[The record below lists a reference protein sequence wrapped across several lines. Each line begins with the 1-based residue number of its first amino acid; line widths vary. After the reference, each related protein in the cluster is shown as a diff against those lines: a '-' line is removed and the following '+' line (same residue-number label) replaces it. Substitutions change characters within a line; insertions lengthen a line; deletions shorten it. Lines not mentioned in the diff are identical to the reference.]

1 MNRRVGVAALVLSL
15 TWIPAG
21 WAQPSARQIVTVEQ
35 PDAQR
40 TKEEFSNLIQRYPP
54 SLKTV
59 LALDPSLLNNPA
71 YLSPYPA
78 LAGFLNAHPEIAHNP
93 SFYVGEYNER
103 RGFQQDRPT
112 AAMELWRSVI
122 DGTGVFLGFSLAIG
136 VAVWLVRTI
145 VDYRRWNRLAK
156 VQTDVHTRILDRF
169 TDNAELLAYMQS
181 QPGKRFLESTPIMLD
196 AGPRSVG
203 APLGRILWSVQ
214 AGLVLAAAGTG
225 IELVSGRFTEDAAQ
239 PLQVLG
245 ALGIALG
252 IGFVLSALISFW
264 ISNKLGL
271 IEPPA
276 RHDRH
281 ETLRQEPPSG
291 L

>member
-1 MNRRVGVAALVLSL
+1 MRRIGVLALLLSL
-15 TWIPAG
+15 TLAPTG
-21 WAQPSARQIVTVEQ
+21 WAQPGAIVNIEP

-40 TKEEFSNLIQRYPP
+40 TKQDFYNLMQRYPP
-54 SLKTV
+54 QLKSV
-59 LALDPSLLNNPA
+59 LALDQSLLSNPA
-71 YLSPYPA
+71 FLTPYPA

-93 SFYVGEYNER
+93 SYYVGEYNDR
-103 RGFQQDRPT
+103 RNYGYQQDRAT
-112 AAMELWRSVI
+112 AAAELWRSVI
-122 DGTGVFLGFSLAIG
+122 NGTGVFLGFGMAIG
-136 VAVWLVRTI
+136 VAVWLVRTV

-239 PLQVLG
+239 PMQVLG

-252 IGFVLSALISFW
+252 IGFILSALISFW
-264 ISNKLGL
+264 ISHKLGL
-271 IEPPA
+271 IEPPSS
-276 RHDRH
+276 R
-281 ETLRQEPPSG
+281 TLRQEPPSG
-291 L
+291 V

>member
-1 MNRRVGVAALVLSL
+1 MRSIGVLALLLSL
-15 TWIPAG
+15 TLAPTG
-21 WAQPSARQIVTVEQ
+21 WAQPGAIVSIEP

-40 TKEEFSNLIQRYPP
+40 TKQDFYNLMQRYPP
-54 SLKTV
+54 QLKSV
-59 LALDPSLLNNPA
+59 LALDQSLLSNPSF
-71 YLSPYPA
+71 LTPYPA

-93 SFYVGEYNER
+93 SFYIGENNDR
-103 RGFQQDRPT
+103 RNYSYQQDRAN
-112 AAMELWRSVI
+112 AAVELWRSVI
-122 DGTGVFLGFSLAIG
+122 NGIGVFLGFGMAIG
-136 VAVWLVRTI
+136 VAVWLVRTV

-225 IELVSGRFTEDAAQ
+225 LELVSGRFTEDAAQ
-239 PLQVLG
+239 PMQVLG
-245 ALGIALG
+245 ALGIAMG
-252 IGFVLSALISFW
+252 IGFILSALISFW
-264 ISNKLGL
+264 ISHRLGL
-271 IEPPA
+271 IEPPSKS
-276 RHDRH
+276 
-281 ETLRQEPPSG
+281 LRQEPPSG

>member
-1 MNRRVGVAALVLSL
+1 
-15 TWIPAG
+15 
-21 WAQPSARQIVTVEQ
+21 
-35 PDAQR
+35 
-40 TKEEFSNLIQRYPP
+40 
-54 SLKTV
+54 
-59 LALDPSLLNNPA
+59 
-71 YLSPYPA
+71 
-78 LAGFLNAHPEIAHNP
+78 
-93 SFYVGEYNER
+93 
-103 RGFQQDRPT
+103 
-112 AAMELWRSVI
+112 
-122 DGTGVFLGFSLAIG
+122 
-136 VAVWLVRTI
+136 
-145 VDYRRWNRLAK
+145 

>member
-1 MNRRVGVAALVLSL
+1 LNRRAGVAALALSL
-15 TWIPAG
+15 TLIPAG
-21 WAQPSARQIVTVEQ
+21 WAQASARQIVTVEQ

-40 TKEEFSNLIQRYPP
+40 TKEEFSNLMQRYPP
-54 SLKTV
+54 SLKSV

-71 YLSPYPA
+71 YLAPYPA
-78 LAGFLNAHPEIAHNP
+78 LAGFLNAHPDIAHNP
-93 SFYVGEYNER
+93 SFYVGEY
-103 RGFQQDRPT
+103 RGFQQQDRPIG
-112 AAMELWRSVI
+112 AIELWRSAI

-239 PLQVLG
+239 PLQILG

-276 RHDRH
+276 R
-281 ETLRQEPPSG
+281 TLRQEPPSG

>member
-1 MNRRVGVAALVLSL
+1 MRSIGVLALLLSL
-15 TWIPAG
+15 TLAPTG
-21 WAQPSARQIVTVEQ
+21 WAQPGAIVSIEP

-40 TKEEFSNLIQRYPP
+40 TKQDFYNLMQRYPP
-54 SLKTV
+54 QLKSV
-59 LALDPSLLNNPA
+59 LALDQSLLSNPSF
-71 YLSPYPA
+71 LTPYPA

-93 SFYVGEYNER
+93 SFYIGENNDR
-103 RGFQQDRPT
+103 RNYSYQQDRAN
-112 AAMELWRSVI
+112 AAVELWRSVI
-122 DGTGVFLGFSLAIG
+122 NGIGVFLGFGMAIG
-136 VAVWLVRTI
+136 VAVWLVRTV

-225 IELVSGRFTEDAAQ
+225 LELVSGRFTEDAAQ
-239 PLQVLG
+239 PMQVLG

-252 IGFVLSALISFW
+252 IGFILSALISFW
-264 ISNKLGL
+264 ISHRLGL
-271 IEPPA
+271 IEPPSKS
-276 RHDRH
+276 
-281 ETLRQEPPSG
+281 LRQEPPSG

>member
-1 MNRRVGVAALVLSL
+1 MRRIGVLALLLSL
-15 TWIPAG
+15 TLAPTG
-21 WAQPSARQIVTVEQ
+21 WAQPGAIVSIEP

-40 TKEEFSNLIQRYPP
+40 TKQDFYNLMQRYPP
-54 SLKTV
+54 QLKSV
-59 LALDPSLLNNPA
+59 LALDQSLLSNPSF
-71 YLSPYPA
+71 LTPYPA

-93 SFYVGEYNER
+93 SFYIGENNDR
-103 RGFQQDRPT
+103 RNYSYQQDRAN
-112 AAMELWRSVI
+112 AAVELWRSVI
-122 DGTGVFLGFSLAIG
+122 NGIGVFLGFGMAIG
-136 VAVWLVRTI
+136 VAVWLVRTV

-225 IELVSGRFTEDAAQ
+225 LELVSGRFTEDAAQ
-239 PLQVLG
+239 PMQVLG

-252 IGFVLSALISFW
+252 IGFILSALISFW
-264 ISNKLGL
+264 ISHKLGL
-271 IEPPA
+271 IEPPS
-276 RHDRH
+276 R
-281 ETLRQEPPSG
+281 TLRQEPPSG
-291 L
+291 V

>member
-1 MNRRVGVAALVLSL
+1 MRRIGVLALLLSL
-15 TWIPAG
+15 TLAPTG
-21 WAQPSARQIVTVEQ
+21 WAQPGAIVNIEP

-40 TKEEFSNLIQRYPP
+40 TKQDFYNLMQRYPP
-54 SLKTV
+54 QLKSV
-59 LALDPSLLNNPA
+59 LALDQSLLSNPA
-71 YLSPYPA
+71 FLTPYPA

-93 SFYVGEYNER
+93 SYYVGEYNDR
-103 RGFQQDRPT
+103 RNYGYQQDRAT
-112 AAMELWRSVI
+112 AAAELWRSVI
-122 DGTGVFLGFSLAIG
+122 NGTGVFLGFGMAIG
-136 VAVWLVRTI
+136 VAVWLVRTV

-225 IELVSGRFTEDAAQ
+225 LELVSGRFTEDAAQ
-239 PLQVLG
+239 PMQVLG

-252 IGFVLSALISFW
+252 IGFILSALISFW
-264 ISNKLGL
+264 ISHKLGL
-271 IEPPA
+271 IEPPS
-276 RHDRH
+276 R
-281 ETLRQEPPSG
+281 TLRQEPPSG
-291 L
+291 V

>member
-1 MNRRVGVAALVLSL
+1 MRSIGVLALLLSL
-15 TWIPAG
+15 TLAPTG
-21 WAQPSARQIVTVEQ
+21 WAQPGAIVSIEP

-40 TKEEFSNLIQRYPP
+40 TKQDFYNLMQRYPP
-54 SLKTV
+54 QLKSV
-59 LALDPSLLNNPA
+59 LALDQSLLSNPSF
-71 YLSPYPA
+71 LTPYPA

-93 SFYVGEYNER
+93 SFYIGENNDR
-103 RGFQQDRPT
+103 RNYSYQQDRAN
-112 AAMELWRSVI
+112 AAVELWRSVI
-122 DGTGVFLGFSLAIG
+122 NGIGVFLGFGMAIG
-136 VAVWLVRTI
+136 VAVWLVRTV

-225 IELVSGRFTEDAAQ
+225 LELVSGRFTEDAAQ
-239 PLQVLG
+239 PMQVLG
-245 ALGIALG
+245 ALGIAVG
-252 IGFVLSALISFW
+252 IGFILSALISFW
-264 ISNKLGL
+264 ISHRLGL
-271 IEPPA
+271 IEPPSKS
-276 RHDRH
+276 
-281 ETLRQEPPSG
+281 LRQEPPSG